1 MTESFDPPIEWVAG
15 SRWGLVWVIGSIL
28 AIYILTALFFLALAG
43 WIMQGLPRF
52 LTGLPELGCLV
63 IGVNLYATLS
73 RPMNLRI
80 GLTPVALVVR
90 GPLHTT
96 AFPWQNALPHFR
108 QRVPYGVA
116 WNIGNWENCTYFRSS
131 EAGSRLLAGGNSLR
145 RSVLGISRM
154 VLFDVRF
161 RFPGARAHNSTIR
174 GSLDV
179 GPTIQWL
186 GRGPS
191 GSAAPLGLRT

>member
-63 IGVNLYATLS
+63 IGLINLYATLS

-90 GPLHTT
+90 GPLHAT
-96 AFPWQNALPHFR
+96 AFPWQNVYPTSGNAFLTGSPGTLGTGKIVLTSA
-108 QRVPYGVA
+108 QAKRVHD
-116 WNIGNWENCTYFRSS
+116 FLR
-131 EAGSRLLAGGNSLR
+131 AGT
-145 RSVLGISRM
+145 
-154 VLFDVRF
+154 
-161 RFPGARAHNSTIR
+161 H
-174 GSLDV
+174 
-179 GPTIQWL
+179 
-186 GRGPS
+186 
-191 GSAAPLGLRT
+191 